1 MLRHRRSR
9 TAAAGDDQVKTF
21 WMILAAAGGVMA
33 VVFVFGGVYEKAFVA
48 AAAGAICW
56 FLNFRVQLK
65 RRLDSRNAENEESEE
80 PDEEVRP

>member
-1 MLRHRRSR
+1 
-9 TAAAGDDQVKTF
+9 
-21 WMILAAAGGVMA
+21 MILAAAGGVMA